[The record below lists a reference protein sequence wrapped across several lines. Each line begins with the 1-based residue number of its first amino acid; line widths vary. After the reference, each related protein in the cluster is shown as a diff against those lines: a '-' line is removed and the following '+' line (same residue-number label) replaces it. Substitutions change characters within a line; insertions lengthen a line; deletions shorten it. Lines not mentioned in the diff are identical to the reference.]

1 MEPKAHH
8 ILIGLFTVVTIAAIL
23 LFALWLGDPEGNRDY
38 AWYEIGFK
46 QRVSGL
52 SEGSAVQ
59 YSGIEVG
66 DVVELTLDPEDPSHV
81 LALVRVYE
89 DITVREDTRASLAL
103 ANITGAMTIQF
114 SGGKPGSAV
123 LPGGSRDDPT
133 YIAAEPSQFSALM
146 SNSESLF
153 QRADDFLTNA
163 NSFLS
168 DENAEALTATLEN
181 LRIASD
187 ALVAEQDNLNQ
198 ALVTVYDAAARA
210 EDTFSRYE
218 DLGNYLNQLLEEQG
232 RPMLASARGA
242 AESLAQATTRI
253 DALVAD
259 NEGSVSQGL
268 QSLGELGPVVHELQA
283 TLHNLRLLTQRLEED
298 PGKALLGQDPIQEVA
313 P

>member
-23 LFALWLGDPEGNRDY
+23 LFALWLGDPKGNRDY
-38 AWYEIGFK
+38 AWYEIGFR

-123 LPGGSRDDPT
+123 LQGGTRGDPT
-133 YIAAEPSQFSALM
+133 YIEAEPSQFSALM

-153 QRADDFLTNA
+153 QRADNFLTNA

-168 DENAEALTATLEN
+168 DGNAEALTATLEN

-218 DLGNYLNQLLEEQG
+218 DFGNYLNQLLESEG
-232 RPMLASARGA
+232 RPMLASARKA